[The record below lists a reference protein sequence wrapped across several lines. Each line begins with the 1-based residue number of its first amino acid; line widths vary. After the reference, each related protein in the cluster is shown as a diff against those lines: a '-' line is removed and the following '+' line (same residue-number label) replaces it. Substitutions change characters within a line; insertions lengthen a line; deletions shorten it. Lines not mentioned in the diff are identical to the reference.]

1 MKVRGT
7 DFVMYQVSDLA
18 QAARFYREMLG
29 LSQTLYSEEWQWAE
43 FDCGNV
49 TLCLCGGVT
58 LPETIAGG
66 RIALAVEDVHA
77 AWAELKGKD
86 ASAVGEPV
94 DYSVCCAVEVR
105 DPDGNTVILHRRSD
119 GTCGQNLGTGAG
131 DAATIKPQ
139 THRDRLA

>member
-18 QAARFYREMLG
+18 RAARFYRETLG
-29 LSQTLYSEEWQWAE
+29 LSQSLYSEEWQWAE

-49 TLCLCGGVT
+49 TLCLHGGVT

-77 AWAELKGKD
+77 AWAELKGKG
-86 ASAVGEPV
+86 ALAVGEPV

-105 DPDGNTVILHRRSD
+105 DPDRNTVILHQRAD
-119 GTCGQNLGTGAG
+119 GTFG
-131 DAATIKPQ
+131 
-139 THRDRLA
+139 